1 MKPIRLT
8 FIVAL
13 QVHNTTFLIK
23 PSMRL
28 HSLVIKDWLKCTVKH
43 SELDKL
49 NESGFGSCVVW
60 RFLHRPS
67 FSAQPALSRKVTDYT
82 DSAKTQFHAARESAQ
97 ELLLWSLNDAVQKGQ
112 CILIPY
118 HGWTGRLRSP
128 TSLYQTN
135 SGRST
140 VSYLPGGCTRVS
152 AWRAACARSCPKS
165 CDRTLWAQPW
175 WRCW

>member
-13 QVHNTTFLIK
+13 QGHNTTFLIK

-60 RFLHRPS
+60 LFLHRPS

-82 DSAKTQFHAARESAQ
+82 DSANTISCSLGISA
-97 ELLLWSLNDAVQKGQ
+97 
-112 CILIPY
+112 
-118 HGWTGRLRSP
+118 
-128 TSLYQTN
+128 
-135 SGRST
+135 
-140 VSYLPGGCTRVS
+140 
-152 AWRAACARSCPKS
+152 RAATVIPERCGAERSVHPHPIS
-165 CDRTLWAQPW
+165 RLDRAAAVTHLPIPNKLRTVNCVLPAGWLYTGLSLAGSMCSILSKILW
-175 WRCW
+175 